1 MPMTQDG
8 GMFRRHPLLSV
19 VTFAY
24 LAFVGWLT
32 LSPSLPLG
40 DGTDGFV
47 WGVLSI
53 LDSIPGTRWIDY
65 ADVEFA
71 ANIAMFFPVGMFF
84 VLLLGR
90 GKWWLAMLLGFAL
103 SVTIELAQLLVFTT
117 RVADIRDVWSN
128 TSGALLGAVVVLIL
142 TAGKARE
149 LRRAARAR
157 QSLDGRRP
165 VLQR

>member
-1 MPMTQDG
+1 
-8 GMFRRHPLLSV
+8 MFRRHPLLSV

-24 LAFVGWLT
+24 LGFVGWVT
-32 LSPSLPLG
+32 LSPQLPLG

-47 WGVLSI
+47 WTVLSL
-53 LDSIPGTRWIDY
+53 LDRLPGTRWIDY

-103 SVTIELAQLLVFTT
+103 SVAIELAQLFVFTT
-117 RVADIRDVWSN
+117 RVADIRDVASN
-128 TSGALLGAVVVLIL
+128 SSGAVVGALTVLIL
-142 TAGKARE
+142 TVAKARE
-149 LRRAARAR
+149 LKRAARAR
-157 QSLDGRRP
+157 QLEQRSP
-165 VLQR
+165 VYQR

>member
-1 MPMTQDG
+1 MAEDG
-8 GMFRRHPLLSV
+8 GMFRRHPLLTV

-24 LAFVGWLT
+24 LAFVGWVT
-32 LSPSLPLG
+32 LSPQLALG

-47 WGVLSI
+47 WSVLSV
-53 LDSIPGTRWIDY
+53 LDRIPGTRWIDY

-103 SVTIELAQLLVFTT
+103 SVAIELAQLFVFTT
-117 RVADIRDVWSN
+117 RVADIRDVTSN
-128 TSGALLGAVVVLIL
+128 TSGAVLGALAVLIL
-142 TAGKARE
+142 TAAKARE
-149 LRRAARAR
+149 LKRAARAAQVEQR
-157 QSLDGRRP
+157 AP

>member
-1 MPMTQDG
+1 
-8 GMFRRHPLLSV
+8 MFRRHPLLSV

-24 LAFVGWLT
+24 LGFVGWLT
-32 LSPSLPLG
+32 LSPQLPVG

-47 WGVLSI
+47 WTVLSV
-53 LDSIPGTRWIDY
+53 LDRIPGARWIDY

-90 GKWWLAMLLGFAL
+90 GKWWMAMLLGFAM
-103 SVTIELAQLLVFTT
+103 SVAIELAQLLVFTT

-128 TSGALLGAVVVLIL
+128 SAGAVLGALTVLIL
-142 TAGKARE
+142 TAAKARE
-149 LRRAARAR
+149 LRREARAR
-157 QSLDGRRP
+157 REAERHL
-165 VLQR
+165 VALQR

>member
-1 MPMTQDG
+1 
-8 GMFRRHPLLSV
+8 MFRRHPFLSV

-24 LAFVGWLT
+24 LAFVGWVT
-32 LSPSLPLG
+32 LSPQLPLG

-47 WGVLSI
+47 WTVLSV
-53 LDSIPGTRWIDY
+53 LDRLPGTRWIDY

-103 SVTIELAQLLVFTT
+103 SVGAELAQLLVFTT
-117 RVADIRDVWSN
+117 RVADIRDVTSN
-128 TSGALLGAVVVLIL
+128 TCGAVLGAVVVLIL
-142 TAGKARE
+142 TAAKARE
-149 LRRAARAR
+149 LKRAARAQQQLEQR
-157 QSLDGRRP
+157 AP

>member
-1 MPMTQDG
+1 
-8 GMFRRHPLLSV
+8 MFRRHPLLSV

-24 LAFVGWLT
+24 LGFVGWVT
-32 LSPSLPLG
+32 LSPQLPLG

-47 WGVLSI
+47 WTVLSL
-53 LDSIPGTRWIDY
+53 LDRLPGTRWIDY

-103 SVTIELAQLLVFTT
+103 SVAIELAQLFVFTT
-117 RVADIRDVWSN
+117 RVADIRDVASN
-128 TSGALLGAVVVLIL
+128 SSGAVVGALTVLIL
-142 TAGKARE
+142 TAAKARE
-149 LRRAARAR
+149 LKRAARAR
-157 QSLDGRRP
+157 QLEQRSPVYRR
-165 VLQR
+165 

>member
-1 MPMTQDG
+1 
-8 GMFRRHPLLSV
+8 MFRRHPLLSV

-24 LAFVGWLT
+24 LGFVGWLT
-32 LSPSLPLG
+32 LSPKLPLG

-47 WGVLSI
+47 WTVLDV
-53 LDSIPGTRWIDY
+53 LDRIPGTRWIDY

-90 GKWWLAMLLGFAL
+90 GKWWVAILLGFAL
-103 SVTIELAQLLVFTT
+103 SVAIELAQLLVFTT

-128 TSGALLGAVVVLIL
+128 STGAVLGALAVLIL
-142 TAGKARE
+142 TAGKARQ
-149 LRRAARAR
+149 LRREARAR
-157 QSLDGRRP
+157 QAAERGA
-165 VLQR
+165 VVFQR

>member
-1 MPMTQDG
+1 
-8 GMFRRHPLLSV
+8 MFRRHPLLTV

-24 LAFVGWLT
+24 LGFVGWVT
-32 LSPSLPLG
+32 LSPELPLG

-47 WGVLSI
+47 WNVLSF
-53 LDSIPGTRWIDY
+53 LDRIPGTRWVDY
-65 ADVEFA
+65 AGVEFG

-90 GKWWLAMLLGFAL
+90 GKWWLAMLLGVGL
-103 SVTIELAQLLVFTT
+103 SIAIEVAQYLFFPS
-117 RVADIRDVWSN
+117 RVADSRDVLSN
-128 TSGALLGAVVVLIL
+128 SIGAMAGALGVLIL
-142 TAGKARE
+142 TAAKARE

-157 QSLDGRRP
+157 QVDSRRP

>member
-1 MPMTQDG
+1 
-8 GMFRRHPLLSV
+8 MFRRHPLLSV

-24 LAFVGWLT
+24 LGFVGWLT
-32 LSPSLPLG
+32 LSPQLPLG
-40 DGTDGFV
+40 EGTDGFV
-47 WGVLSI
+47 WTVLDV
-53 LDSIPGTRWIDY
+53 LDRIPGTRWIDY

-71 ANIAMFFPVGMFF
+71 ANILMFFPIGMFF

-90 GKWWLAMLLGFAL
+90 GKWWAAMLLGFAL
-103 SVTIELAQLLVFTT
+103 SVAIELAQLLVFTT

-128 TSGALLGAVVVLIL
+128 STGAVLGALAVLIL

-149 LRRAARAR
+149 LRREARAR
-157 QSLDGRRP
+157 QAADRRV

>member
-1 MPMTQDG
+1 
-8 GMFRRHPLLSV
+8 MFRRHPLLSV

-24 LAFVGWLT
+24 LGFVGWLT
-32 LSPSLPLG
+32 LSPQLPVG

-47 WGVLSI
+47 WTVLSV
-53 LDSIPGTRWIDY
+53 LERIPGTRWIDY

-90 GKWWLAMLLGFAL
+90 GKWWMAMLLGFAL
-103 SVTIELAQLLVFTT
+103 SVAIELAQLLVFTP

-128 TSGALLGAVVVLIL
+128 SSGAVLGALTVLIL
-142 TAGKARE
+142 TAAKARE
-149 LRRAARAR
+149 LRREARAR
-157 QSLDGRRP
+157 RAAERHP
-165 VLQR
+165 VALQR

>member
-1 MPMTQDG
+1 MV
-8 GMFRRHPLLSV
+8 RRRPLLSV
-19 VTFAY
+19 VTFLS

-32 LSPSLPLG
+32 LSPQLPVG

-47 WGVLSI
+47 WTVLDL
-53 LDSIPGTRWIDY
+53 LDRIPGTRWIDY

-90 GKWWLAMLLGFAL
+90 GKWWAAILLGFAL
-103 SVTIELAQLLVFTT
+103 SVAIELAQLLFFTS

-128 TSGALLGAVVVLIL
+128 STGAVLGALAVLVL

-149 LRRAARAR
+149 LRREARAR
-157 QSLDGRRP
+157 RAAEGLV